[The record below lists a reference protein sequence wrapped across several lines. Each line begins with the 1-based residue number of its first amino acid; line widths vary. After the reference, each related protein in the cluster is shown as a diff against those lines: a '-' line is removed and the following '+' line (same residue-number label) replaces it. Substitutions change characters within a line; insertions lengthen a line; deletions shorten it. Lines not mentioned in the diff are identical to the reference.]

1 MSAYESIV
9 STIIL
14 GLSQESV
21 TDPVVKSITEEEVGV
36 LLDAM
41 LTSCGVTPTNIPPD
55 KILWIRLKVMEQL
68 YWKLA
73 LASAPLYAITI
84 DGLSVKKETRF
95 EHYMKLIEAI
105 AKSIAAMEA
114 GDPTL
119 GGAVIKSYDKYV
131 DKPYNHNSYI
141 TAQNIPV
148 IEVILDS
155 FDEEFNKVS
164 LDLRQCKSKFLK
176 YRIYCSNS
184 QIIDEYDGYSIDE
197 ENAELFLDECNIHHN
212 KLKIPVEYSNIAC
225 VVTLKGGL
233 TTYHELV
240 IGEPIPDV
248 PTENPGVGEDVP
260 GEGDGL
266 ENSGGEADV
275 TV

>member
-1 MSAYESIV
+1 MGAYESIV
-9 STIIL
+9 STIIM
-14 GLSQESV
+14 GLSQDSV

-36 LLDAM
+36 LLDEM
-41 LTSCGVTPTNIPPD
+41 LTSCGVTPTNIPPN

-95 EHYMKLIEAI
+95 EHYMKLIDAI
-105 AKSIAAMEA
+105 AKNLAAMES

-119 GGAVIKSYDKYV
+119 GGAVLKSYDTYV

-148 IEVILDS
+148 VEVILDS
-155 FDEEFNKVS
+155 FDERFNKVS

-176 YRIYCSNS
+176 YRVYCSDS
-184 QIIDEYDGYSIDE
+184 QIIDEYDGYSVS

-248 PTENPGVGEDVP
+248 PTENPGVDEDVP
-260 GEGDGL
+260 GEGEGL